1 MAGMFVMTGEA
12 CIVAETSGVDEVGVR
27 GDGVVQLIGLR
38 FVVAHY
44 TNCNRVDE
52 PGENAGVGLLTM
64 NERVNRCRFEI
75 ATRSHLGWLQHP
87 EVPEM
92 VMSEEHFIADP
103 RALANKGTLP

>member
-1 MAGMFVMTGEA
+1 M
-12 CIVAETSGVDEVGVR
+12 DEVGVLVR

-38 FVVAHY
+38 FIVAHS
-44 TNCNRVDE
+44 NCNRVDE

-92 VMSEEHFIADP
+92 VDVG
-103 RALANKGTLP
+103 RALHCGPESAG